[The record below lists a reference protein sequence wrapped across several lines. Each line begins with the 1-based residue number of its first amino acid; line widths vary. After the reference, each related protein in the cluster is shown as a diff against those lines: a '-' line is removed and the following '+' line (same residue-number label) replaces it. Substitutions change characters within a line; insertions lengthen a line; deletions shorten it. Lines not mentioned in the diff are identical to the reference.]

1 MAKSTCEVH
10 EALPDSML
18 AFYINGYVYV
28 RRICEEFRIS
38 ETEVYS
44 RWIPY
49 EGIQVETYII
59 PTKTGHMR
67 KHKIV
72 SDRECEVYD
81 CGFAVEIDVEGEKQI
96 QDGNMATVE
105 NYYSSCQVTA
115 QNGSGEG
122 VVIFADPNTNLLH
135 AMARIP
141 AIRYQIHKGENE
153 LTTEVKTDYKTC

>member
-1 MAKSTCEVH
+1 M
-10 EALPDSML
+10 
-18 AFYINGYVYV
+18 

-59 PTKTGHMR
+59 PTKTGHTR
-67 KHKIV
+67 KHKIT

-81 CGFAVEIDVEGEKQI
+81 CGFAVEIDVDGEKQI
-96 QDGNMATVE
+96 QDSNMAAVE

-115 QNGSGEG
+115 PGGSGEG

-135 AMARIP
+135 PMARIP

-153 LTTEVKTDYKTC
+153 LTTEVKANYKG